1 MFATKNRSS
10 IKFMY
15 QLIAM
20 FLVVLLLVGCGGNI
34 PSSEDKPDDE
44 GKPEPVKPEAEKPEA
59 AIQPEEQQGAT
70 SEQQQD
76 AGSDTPGSPTTASE
90 SYGAFIEAKGEV
102 VSILSDALASNP
114 DTAMDSMSL
123 LGIAMVD
130 MLLLPASSFGLGQ
143 EAAIATLGLF
153 GLQDVEYSENGNQ
166 YSVKHTRDD
175 GKKYELQGVYDKAAD
190 ALKCK
195 AFIDDKHCLTY
206 DYRKTSFGYIAQI
219 YSVDEDGATVV
230 FKLTL
235 SGKNGAVG
243 ISRESA
249 EPPALTGS
257 ETIDFPKQCPEWYAI
272 DGDAV
277 TGVTSDGRELSFVYT
292 PSENGE

>member
-1 MFATKNRSS
+1 M
-10 IKFMY
+10 
-15 QLIAM
+15 
-20 FLVVLLLVGCGGNI
+20 
-34 PSSEDKPDDE
+34 
-44 GKPEPVKPEAEKPEA
+44 VKYDCKVC
-59 AIQPEEQQGAT
+59 
-70 SEQQQD
+70 
-76 AGSDTPGSPTTASE
+76 TTRRQTH
-90 SYGAFIEAKGEV
+90 
-102 VSILSDALASNP
+102 L
-114 DTAMDSMSL
+114 
-123 LGIAMVD
+123 
-130 MLLLPASSFGLGQ
+130 
-143 EAAIATLGLF
+143 
-153 GLQDVEYSENGNQ
+153 
-166 YSVKHTRDD
+166 SVKHLLMTNI
-175 GKKYELQGVYDKAAD
+175 AD
-190 ALKCK
+190 
-195 AFIDDKHCLTY
+195 H

-257 ETIDFPKQCPEWYAI
+257 ETIDFPKQCPEWYSI